1 MRHKSEGG
9 VTLKKGWLVL
19 LCLMLVTLSGCTVW
33 ERTENF
39 FSPNDETIKNKTI
52 KIGQEDQVKIVPLY
66 TQYNQYLE
74 EAMQTGNSDDNT
86 NSYLK
91 HVLGY
96 IDEIGEQQDLDLT
109 YMKSYFM
116 LQATEYKEQLVS
128 RTKEL
133 MKQDTEIKKIIEK
146 SYTASYRALPKQTNT
161 IFIVPVNSEFMERMD
176 VMGGVAG
183 LATRDCFMLFLTADY
198 DKKMLEYAVAHE
210 YHHTALYDRMK
221 LDTSLGEEASPLIH
235 SLLLEGKADQFAK
248 RVVKGVTP
256 AWVEPLEEETKQ
268 RVLRLMK
275 NGELTQDDI
284 MDGNKEQDVPMWS
297 MYRLGKDI
305 MDAYLEKHPS
315 ESIAD
320 WTTKD
325 AETILK
331 DYKYKNDLL

>member
-1 MRHKSEGG
+1 M
-9 VTLKKGWLVL
+9 KKGWLVL

-74 EAMQTGNSDDNT
+74 EAMKTGSADDGT
-86 NSYLK
+86 KSYLK

-96 IDEIGEQQDLDLT
+96 MDEIGEQQDLDLT

-116 LQATEYKEQLVS
+116 LQATGYEEQLMS

-133 MKQDTEIKKIIEK
+133 MKEDTEIKKIIEK
-146 SYTASYRALPKQTNT
+146 SYTASHRALPKQMNT
-161 IFIVPVNSEFMERMD
+161 IFIVPINSEFMERTSI
-176 VMGGVAG
+176 MGGVAG
-183 LATRDCFMLFLTADY
+183 LATRDCFILFLSADY
-198 DKKMLEYAVAHE
+198 DKKMLAYAVAHE

-256 AWVEPLEEETKQ
+256 AWVEPLEEDTKEH
-268 RVLRLMK
+268 VLRLMK
-275 NGELTQDDI
+275 NGELTQDDL
-284 MDGNKEQDVPMWS
+284 MDGNQEKNVPIWS

-320 WTTKD
+320 WTTRD
-325 AETILK
+325 AATIIQ
-331 DYKYKNDLL
+331 DYKYKHQIQ

>member
-1 MRHKSEGG
+1 M
-9 VTLKKGWLVL
+9 KKGWLVL

-74 EAMQTGNSDDNT
+74 EAMKTGSADDGT
-86 NSYLK
+86 KSYLK

-96 IDEIGEQQDLDLT
+96 MDEIGEQQDLDLT

-116 LQATEYKEQLVS
+116 LQATGYEEQLMS

-133 MKQDTEIKKIIEK
+133 MKEDTEIKKIIEK
-146 SYTASYRALPKQTNT
+146 SYTASHRALPKQMNT
-161 IFIVPVNSEFMERMD
+161 IFIVPINSEFMERTSI
-176 VMGGVAG
+176 MGGVAG
-183 LATRDCFMLFLTADY
+183 LATRDCFILFLSADY
-198 DKKMLEYAVAHE
+198 DKKMLAYAVAHE

-221 LDTSLGEEASPLIH
+221 LDSSLGDEASPLIH

-268 RVLRLMK
+268 HVLRLMK
-275 NGELTQDDI
+275 NGELTKEDI
-284 MDGNKEQDVPMWS
+284 MDGNQEKDIPIWS

-305 MDAYLEKHPS
+305 MDAYLARHPS
-315 ESIAD
+315 ETVAD
-320 WTTKD
+320 WTTRD
-325 AETILK
+325 AATILQ
-331 DYKYKNDLL
+331 DYKYKHDIQ